1 MKRSILTCLFPLLIL
16 GSGSLF
22 AQVELRVNGGGGLF
36 LIPRDMDEHQPGFR
50 IQAGLS
56 AEGAVPYLR
65 DLTWEVGSDIAY
77 TRSGQFQLKHEQ
89 TEGIEKVEDITEIF
103 VIDGNYPIDRS
114 RRFIHTFGF
123 LDVPFRLRYNAFG
136 FMGITAGMNLSF
148 TLKEKISGHED
159 YPLRRIYQFDG
170 NMISHFNVGLF
181 FPLSDRLSLDLEGQ
195 IPRKFR
201 FYVYE
206 STWPNGDKSY
216 HNPFYDYSIIAKIS
230 YRLIGDKSAPWRK

>member
-1 MKRSILTCLFPLLIL
+1 MKRSILICLFPLLIL

-65 DLTWEVGSDIAY
+65 DLTWEIGSDIAFA
-77 TRSGQFQLKHEQ
+77 RSGLYLLERKQY
-89 TEGIEKVEDITEIF
+89 EGIEEIF

-148 TLKEKISGHED
+148 TLKEKISGHEND
-159 YPLRRIYQFDG
+159 FFRRVYQFDG
-170 NMISHFNVGLF
+170 NMISHFSVGLF
-181 FPLSDRLSLDLEGQ
+181 FPLSDRLTLDLEGQ
-195 IPRKFR
+195 FPRKGR
-201 FYVYE
+201 FYAYGGVPD
-206 STWPNGDKSY
+206 TDGVIKY
-216 HNPFYDYSIIAKIS
+216 HDPFYDYSIIAKVS
-230 YRLIGDKSAPWRK
+230 YRLIGDKSAPWGK